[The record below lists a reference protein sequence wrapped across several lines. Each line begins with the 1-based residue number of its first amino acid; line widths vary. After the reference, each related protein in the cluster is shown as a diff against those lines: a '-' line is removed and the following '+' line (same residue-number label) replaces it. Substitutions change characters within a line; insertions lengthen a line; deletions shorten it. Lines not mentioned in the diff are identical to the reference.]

1 MYKIKT
7 INSKLSRLPRVA
19 SISLAC
25 LATAG
30 TLALVIGGGKPLNP
44 LNSRQQQAD
53 SQASSQPTVSPPVNQ
68 APLPAQ
74 AQIQPRVPVEI
85 TTVGFGS
92 GNKTLMARDNIPS
105 ANDTEWKYKFINGSS
120 NCNDGV
126 TFNGSNSGN
135 YTEGNNVGYNGRQG
149 KKLCFRSRLKTDTSD
164 VDYRA
169 SDVID
174 ETNPTVT
181 VSNGSVANS
190 FKANDNDSGPTTWVY
205 VLITNTTCDSTT
217 DFNNPTSYT
226 EGSDVVHNASNNGKK
241 VCFRSTD
248 GSNNAGYGI
257 SATIHVDVTPPVVR
271 VLPTTRDGE
280 RAFMGTDDDPNP
292 TEWFYV
298 FIAGDASCD
307 LDALVSGGIVGSA
320 YVTFENAGIVYYAS
334 NNGQRICFRSTD
346 AAGNHGYG
354 ASDVINVDVTPP
366 TVTVRRGSADDSFQ
380 ANDNDNGPTTWVY
393 VLITNTTCDSTTDF
407 NNPTSYTEGSDV
419 VHNASNN
426 GKKVCFRS
434 TDGSDNAGYGISATI
449 NIDLTPPVVTV
460 SATTRG
466 GKPAFKGTD
475 DDPNPTDWFYVF
487 IAGDASCDN
496 DAITDPNANPFQTSE
511 NIGVN
516 YAATDNGSAFLTFE
530 EYVSDQLTLL
540 VTMVTE
546 PQMSSM

>member
-190 FKANDNDSGPTTWVY
+190 FKATDNESSTSWKRVLIGPGDSCNSSTSFANSDGASNYTENNNVVYTAADNSKRWCFRAKDNFENSGYRASSVINVDNTAPTVTVSRGSADGTFKAVDNDNGSTTWKYALV
-205 VLITNTTCDSTT
+205 TGNDCDSTT

-226 EGSDVVHNASNNGKK
+226 EGDDLVHNASNNGKK
-241 VCFRSTD
+241 VCFRSTEQ
-248 GSNNAGYGI
+248 
-257 SATIHVDVTPPVVR
+257 R
-271 VLPTTRDGE
+271 LP
-280 RAFMGTDDDPNP
+280 
-292 TEWFYV
+292 
-298 FIAGDASCD
+298 
-307 LDALVSGGIVGSA
+307 L
-320 YVTFENAGIVYYAS
+320 
-334 NNGQRICFRSTD
+334 
-346 AAGNHGYG
+346 
-354 ASDVINVDVTPP
+354 
-366 TVTVRRGSADDSFQ
+366 
-380 ANDNDNGPTTWVY
+380 
-393 VLITNTTCDSTTDF
+393 
-407 NNPTSYTEGSDV
+407 
-419 VHNASNN
+419 
-426 GKKVCFRS
+426 
-434 TDGSDNAGYGISATI
+434 
-449 NIDLTPPVVTV
+449 
-460 SATTRG
+460 
-466 GKPAFKGTD
+466 
-475 DDPNPTDWFYVF
+475 
-487 IAGDASCDN
+487 
-496 DAITDPNANPFQTSE
+496 
-511 NIGVN
+511 
-516 YAATDNGSAFLTFE
+516 
-530 EYVSDQLTLL
+530 
-540 VTMVTE
+540 
-546 PQMSSM
+546 